1 LYFLAFLFI
10 DENRLRRP
18 TSRFT
23 FPPPGNVR
31 RENETLQDA
40 GFLKFDR
47 TFMKRKQ
54 NDLNEKVLKFLNQ

>member
-1 LYFLAFLFI
+1 MEI
-10 DENRLRRP
+10 RELRATDCCRSG
-18 TSRFT
+18 T
-23 FPPPGNVR
+23 VR

-40 GFLKFDR
+40 GFLKLNR